1 MKAIKFF
8 AISAMA
14 AAMITSCSNEDEL
27 SQSNYPS
34 DNIIRITAG
43 VNNAKTRAEGA
54 GTPLENPLSLT
65 VVNKYTETTLAA
77 KYTYVNKVF
86 KKNDNVWTC
95 SEAEAQTQPLL
106 WQNKETLVDIAALAP
121 AQEGKFD
128 GVYNKETRKFSS
140 FSYSVADDQ
149 STSSDN
155 NDLLYYYAKD
165 FKPGESLKDGK
176 LSIQMNHAFC
186 MIDIVVTLG
195 TEFNKPNVLDDSP
208 IVKVTLGGTKI
219 AANVD
224 VKNAPTSST
233 TGTTEGTTEGSTTTG
248 STTASFVTASGEATD
263 ITTTKGTFTPAVNAE
278 KKADPEVNAISS
290 FSCIAIPQTVAA
302 NTFKVSLKTAGKLY
316 EWTSDKEITLQSGYR
331 YTLNLTM
338 GNDVVL
344 LKGGSISATPWTEI
358 TSDKPLETD

>member
-14 AAMITSCSNEDEL
+14 AAMITSCSSEDEL

-34 DNIIRITAG
+34 DNIIRVTAG

-54 GTPLENPLSLT
+54 GTPLEKPLSLT
-65 VVNKYTETTLAA
+65 VVNKNENATLAK

-86 KKNDNVWTC
+86 TKDDNGAWNC
-95 SEAEAQTQPLL
+95 SETLL
-106 WQNKETLVDIAALAP
+106 WQKDTQPVDIVAFAP
-121 AQEGKFD
+121 APNGKFN
-128 GVYNKETRKFSS
+128 GVYAEGSTQPIQSIT
-140 FSYSVADDQ
+140 YSVSDDQ
-149 STSSDN
+149 STPSDN

-165 FKPGESLKDGK
+165 FKPGTSLVDKK
-176 LSIQMNHAFC
+176 LSIQFNHAFC
-186 MIDIVVTLG
+186 MIDINVTLG

-208 IVKVTLGGTKI
+208 IIKVTLGGTKI
-219 AANVD
+219 AASVD
-224 VKNAPTSST
+224 VTNA
-233 TGTTEGTTEGSTTTG
+233 
-248 STTASFVTASGEATD
+248 ASVVTASEEAAATD
-263 ITTTKGTFTPAVNAE
+263 ITTTKGSFTPAENAD
-278 KKADPEVNAISS
+278 KKADPEKNAISR

-302 NTFKVSLKTAGKLY
+302 NTFKVSLMTAGKRY
-316 EWTSDKEITLQSGYR
+316 EWTSADKVELKSGYR
-331 YTLNLTM
+331 YTLNLSM

>member
-14 AAMITSCSNEDEL
+14 AAMITSCSSEDEL

-34 DNIIRITAG
+34 DNIVRVTAG

-54 GTPLENPLSLT
+54 GTEMKNDFSLT
-65 VVNKYTETTLAA
+65 IVNKNTEKPELASKYSYTD
-77 KYTYVNKVF
+77 KVF
-86 KKNDNVWTC
+86 SKKSGDWAC
-95 SEAEAQTQPLL
+95 SETLL
-106 WQNKETLVDIAALAP
+106 WQSSTQAVDIVAFAP
-121 AQEGKFD
+121 AQTGKFN
-128 GVYNKETRKFSS
+128 GVCDNDRNIQPIA
-140 FSYSVADDQ
+140 YSVADDQ
-149 STSSDN
+149 STASDK

-165 FKPGESLKDGK
+165 FNPGTSLVNKK
-176 LSIQMNHAFC
+176 LSIQFNHAFC

-195 TEFNKPNVLDDSP
+195 TEFNKPKVLDDSP
-208 IVKVTLGGTKI
+208 IVKVTLDGTKI

-224 VKNAPTSST
+224 VKNAAT
-233 TGTTEGTTEGSTTTG
+233 GSTTT
-248 STTASFVTASGEATD
+248 TAASVVTASETATPTT
-263 ITTTKGTFTPAVNAE
+263 ITTTKGTFTKAANEEANA
-278 KKADPEVNAISS
+278 KSC

-302 NTFKVSLKTAGKLY
+302 NTFKVSLMTAGKRY
-316 EWTSDKEITLQSGYR
+316 EWTSADKVELKSGYK
-331 YTLNLTM
+331 YTLELSM

>member
-14 AAMITSCSNEDEL
+14 AAMITSCSTDDEL

-34 DNIIRITAG
+34 DNIIRVTAG

-54 GTPLENPLSLT
+54 GTPLEKPLSLT
-65 VVNKYTETTLAA
+65 VVNKNENATLAK

-86 KKNDNVWTC
+86 TKDDNGAWNC
-95 SEAEAQTQPLL
+95 SETLL
-106 WQNKETLVDIAALAP
+106 WQKDTQPVDIVAFAP
-121 AQEGKFD
+121 APNGKFN
-128 GVYNKETRKFSS
+128 GVYAEGSTQPIQSIT
-140 FSYSVADDQ
+140 YSVADDQ

-165 FKPGESLKDGK
+165 FKPGTSLVDKK
-176 LSIQMNHAFC
+176 LNIKFNHAFC

-195 TEFNKPNVLDDSP
+195 TEFNKPNVLKESP

-219 AANVD
+219 AANVN
-224 VKNAPTSST
+224 VTNA
-233 TGTTEGTTEGSTTTG
+233 
-248 STTASFVTASGEATD
+248 ASVVTASEEAAATD
-263 ITTTKGTFTPAVNAE
+263 ITTTKGSFTPAENAD
-278 KKADPEVNAISS
+278 KKADPEKNAISR
-290 FSCIAIPQTVAA
+290 FSCIAIPQTVAGK
-302 NTFKVSLKTAGKLY
+302 TFKVSLMTAGKLY

-331 YTLNLTM
+331 YTLNLSM

>member
-14 AAMITSCSNEDEL
+14 AAMITSCSTDDEL

-34 DNIIRITAG
+34 DNIVRVTAG

-54 GTPLENPLSLT
+54 GTEMKNNFSLT
-65 VVNKYTETTLAA
+65 IVNKNAP
-77 KYTYVNKVF
+77 KYTYTDKVF
-86 KKNDNVWTC
+86 SKTSGDWAC
-95 SEAEAQTQPLL
+95 SETLL
-106 WQNKETLVDIAALAP
+106 WQKSDALVDIVAFAP
-121 AQEGKFD
+121 AQTGKFN
-128 GVYNKETRKFSS
+128 GVYANGSIQPIA
-140 FSYSVADDQ
+140 YSVADDQ
-149 STSSDN
+149 STASDK

-165 FKPGESLKDGK
+165 FNPGTSLVDKK
-176 LSIQMNHAFC
+176 LSIQFNHAFC
-186 MIDIVVTLG
+186 MIDINVTLG
-195 TEFNKPNVLDDSP
+195 TEFNKPEVLKESP

-224 VKNAPTSST
+224 VTNA
-233 TGTTEGTTEGSTTTG
+233 
-248 STTASFVTASGEATD
+248 ASVVTASETAAATD
-263 ITTTKGTFTPAVNAE
+263 ITTTKGSFTPAENAD
-278 KKADPEVNAISS
+278 KKADPEANAISR
-290 FSCIAIPQTVAA
+290 FSCIAIPQKVAA
-302 NTFKVSLKTAGKLY
+302 NTFKVSLMTAGKLY

-331 YTLNLTM
+331 YTLNLSM

>member
-54 GTPLENPLSLT
+54 GVTQLEKPLSLT
-65 VVNKYTETTLAA
+65 VVNKNDDATLAN
-77 KYTYVNKVF
+77 KYTYVDQEFTKDENGAW
-86 KKNDNVWTC
+86 NC
-95 SEAEAQTQPLL
+95 SEAEAQAQPLL

-128 GVYNKETRKFSS
+128 GVYNKETRNFSS

-195 TEFNKPNVLDDSP
+195 TEFNKPKVLDDSP
-208 IVKVTLGGTKI
+208 IVKVTLDGTKI

-224 VKNAPTSST
+224 VKNAAT
-233 TGTTEGTTEGSTTTG
+233 GSTTT
-248 STTASFVTASGEATD
+248 TAASVVTASETATPTT
-263 ITTTKGTFTPAVNAE
+263 ITTTKGTFTKAANEEANA
-278 KKADPEVNAISS
+278 KSC

-302 NTFKVSLKTAGKLY
+302 NTFKVSLKTADKLY
-316 EWTSDKEITLQSGYR
+316 EWTSDKEVILQSGHR
-331 YTLNLTM
+331 YTLELTM
-338 GNDVVL
+338 GNNVVL
-344 LKGGSISATPWTEI
+344 LKDAISASPWGNGEGGS
-358 TSDKPLETD
+358 LETD

>member
-14 AAMITSCSNEDEL
+14 AAMITSCSTDDEL

-34 DNIIRITAG
+34 DNIIRVTAG

-54 GTPLENPLSLT
+54 GTPLKNPLSLT
-65 VVNKYTETTLAA
+65 VVNKNENATLAK

-86 KKNDNVWTC
+86 TKDDNGAWNC
-95 SEAEAQTQPLL
+95 SETLL
-106 WQNKETLVDIAALAP
+106 WQKDTQPVDIVAFAP
-121 AQEGKFD
+121 APNGKFN
-128 GVYNKETRKFSS
+128 GVYAEGSTQPIQSIT
-140 FSYSVADDQ
+140 YSVSDDQ
-149 STSSDN
+149 STPSDN

-165 FKPGESLKDGK
+165 FKPGTSLVDKK
-176 LSIQMNHAFC
+176 LSIQFNHAFC
-186 MIDIVVTLG
+186 MIDINVTLG

-208 IVKVTLGGTKI
+208 IIKVTLGGTKI

-224 VKNAPTSST
+224 VTKAANV
-233 TGTTEGTTEGSTTTG
+233 
-248 STTASFVTASGEATD
+248 VTVSETDAATD
-263 ITTTKGTFTPAVNAE
+263 ITTTKGSFDKAANAE
-278 KKADPEVNAISS
+278 ANAKSC

-302 NTFKVSLKTAGKLY
+302 NTFKVSLMTAGKRY
-316 EWTSDKEITLQSGYR
+316 EWTSAEPVVLKSGYR
-331 YTLNLTM
+331 YTLKLGM

-344 LKGGSISATPWTEI
+344 LKGGSISASPWTEI

>member
-14 AAMITSCSNEDEL
+14 AAMITSCSTDDEL

-34 DNIIRITAG
+34 DNIIRVTAG
-43 VNNAKTRAEGA
+43 VNNAKTRAEGQGVTA
-54 GTPLENPLSLT
+54 MDKPFSLT
-65 VVNKYTETTLAA
+65 IVNKNTESTELAK
-77 KYTYVNKVF
+77 KYTYKDKVF
-86 KKNDNVWTC
+86 SKKSGDWAC
-95 SEAEAQTQPLL
+95 SETLL
-106 WQNKETLVDIAALAP
+106 WQKATTPVDIVAFAP
-121 AQEGKFD
+121 AQE
-128 GVYNKETRKFSS
+128 NKFSGVCDNDRNIMPIT
-140 FSYSVADDQ
+140 YSVADDQ

-155 NDLLYYYAKD
+155 SDLLYYYAPG
-165 FKPGESLKDGK
+165 FKPGEGLKDKK
-176 LSIQMNHAFC
+176 LSIQFNHAFC

-195 TEFNKPNVLDDSP
+195 TEFNKPNVLKESP

-224 VKNAPTSST
+224 VTNA
-233 TGTTEGTTEGSTTTG
+233 
-248 STTASFVTASGEATD
+248 ASVVTASGEATATD
-263 ITTTKGTFTPAVNAE
+263 ITTTNGSFTTA
-278 KKADPEVNAISS
+278 ADPEKNAISR

-302 NTFKVSLKTAGKLY
+302 NTFKVSLMTAGKLY
-316 EWTSDKEITLQSGYR
+316 EWTSANPVELKSGYR
-331 YTLNLTM
+331 YTLELSM